1 MAHYLNSLHS
11 IQPFIFLTGFGTIAV
26 AVESMK
32 LGASH
37 FLEKPVDATKL
48 LTLVQDAV
56 VSSSQAASDRVLRI
70 DLVERRNSLSTRERE
85 VMNLLI
91 EGMLSKQ
98 IASKLGISCKTVEVH
113 KTNLKRK
120 LGVRSTVELLKYRD

>member
-1 MAHYLNSLHS
+1 
-11 IQPFIFLTGFGTIAV
+11 
-26 AVESMK
+26 MK

-37 FLEKPVDATKL
+37 FLEKPVDSTKL
-48 LTLVQDAV
+48 LTLVQEAV
-56 VSSSQAASDRVLRI
+56 VTSSQSANQRVLRF
-70 DLVERRNSLSTRERE
+70 DLIERRNSLSVRERE

-91 EGMLSKQ
+91 AGMLSKQ
-98 IASKLGISCKTVEVH
+98 IAAKLGISCKTVEVH